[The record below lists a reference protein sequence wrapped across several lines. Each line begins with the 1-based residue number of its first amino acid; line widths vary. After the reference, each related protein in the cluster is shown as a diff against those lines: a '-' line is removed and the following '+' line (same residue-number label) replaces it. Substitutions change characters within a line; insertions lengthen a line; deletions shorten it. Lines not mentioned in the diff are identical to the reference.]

1 VYAKFKET
9 IMAKRRVAH
18 EEKMLDF
25 IADKGV
31 ELQN

>member
-18 EEKMLDF
+18 EEKMLAF